1 MLDSDV
7 RICLL
12 VLAIAFTAGA
22 AQAPAPSR
30 PLAPPATDI
39 YLLALPGG
47 IATMEA
53 AKPWGYDNQ
62 PMFSPDGARLLF
74 AANRD
79 GKQIDIYE
87 FERASGKVAQLTE
100 TPTNEN
106 SPTYLPAGLGSAG
119 DFSVVRTE
127 ADIG

>member
-30 PLAPPATDI
+30 PPAPPATDI

-47 IATMEA
+47 IATM
-53 AKPWGYDNQ
+53 Q
-62 PMFSPDGARLLF
+62 
-74 AANRD
+74 
-79 GKQIDIYE
+79 
-87 FERASGKVAQLTE
+87 ASGLSYDQALQSLTNNVQGQAVMIGTNQLMMLCAIAFVIAAFTIWFA
-100 TPTNEN
+100 PK
-106 SPTYLPAGLGSAG
+106 PRAGVDLSA
-119 DFSVVRTE
+119 VH
-127 ADIG
+127 